1 MLAVRQF
8 NEPSVFLVFCAKEN
22 LGNVLTIIYVADS
35 TYTRLIAQATANV
48 LTTATSTLKDLLARL
63 VAPRPVA

>member
-22 LGNVLTIIYVADS
+22 LGNSLTIIYGANS

-48 LTTATSTLKDLLARL
+48 LTTATFTL
-63 VAPRPVA
+63 